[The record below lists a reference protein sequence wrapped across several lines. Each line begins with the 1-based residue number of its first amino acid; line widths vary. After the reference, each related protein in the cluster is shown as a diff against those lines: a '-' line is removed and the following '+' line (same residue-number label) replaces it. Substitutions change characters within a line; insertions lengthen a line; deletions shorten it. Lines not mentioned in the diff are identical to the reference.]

1 MTDTDTGSNAAPPA
15 RIDERLDCTGL
26 RCPLPL
32 LRTKQLLHR
41 MAPGAVLEV
50 VATDVGT
57 QRDIPAFLRQSPHR
71 LLGRVESAGRY
82 LFWIER
88 GVILP

>member
-1 MTDTDTGSNAAPPA
+1 MTDNPDSPSDSAPA
-15 RIDERLDCTGL
+15 HIDERLDCTGL

-41 MAPGAVLEV
+41 MSAGGVLEV
-50 VATDVGT
+50 MATDAGA
-57 QRDIPAFLRQSPHR
+57 QRDIPSYLKLSPHR
-71 LLGRVESAGRY
+71 LLGQDVVGGHY

-88 GVILP
+88 GNG